1 LTAGLD
7 RQSLSAAAGPL
18 LAALYAFA
26 PSSIREVAMQPLKLQ
41 AATFA
46 SVLLF
51 ILTPASAQQTA
62 QHVMANAGDVTWKDG
77 PPSLPKG
84 AQMSLL
90 YGDPAKDGVFVMR
103 LKFPGNYK
111 IPPHTHTTDE
121 VVTVV
126 SGAFNIG
133 MGATF
138 DPGNT
143 KAITTGGVI
152 AMAPGTQHYVQ
163 IDQET
168 VVQLSTRG
176 PWGIAYVN
184 PADDPRKSQ

>member
-1 LTAGLD
+1 
-7 RQSLSAAAGPL
+7 
-18 LAALYAFA
+18 
-26 PSSIREVAMQPLKLQ
+26 MQPLKIQ
-41 AATFA
+41 AATLA
-46 SVLLF
+46 SAVLF
-51 ILTPASAQQTA
+51 ILAPASAQQA
-62 QHVMANAGDVTWKDG
+62 HQHVMVNSGDVTWKDG

-84 AQMSLL
+84 AQMALL
-90 YGDPAKDGVFVMR
+90 YGDPTKDGVFVMR
-103 LKFPGNYK
+103 LKFPTNYK

-126 SGAFNIG
+126 SGTFNIG
-133 MGATF
+133 MGPTF
-138 DPGNT
+138 DPGKT
-143 KAITTGGVI
+143 QAITTGGVI

-163 IDQET
+163 TDQDT

>member
-1 LTAGLD
+1 
-7 RQSLSAAAGPL
+7 
-18 LAALYAFA
+18 
-26 PSSIREVAMQPLKLQ
+26 MQTLKLQ
-41 AATFA
+41 TATFA

-51 ILTPASAQQTA
+51 LLTPASAQQTP

-84 AQMSLL
+84 SQMALL

-138 DPGNT
+138 DPGKT
-143 KAITTGGVI
+143 KPITTGGVI

-163 IDQET
+163 IGEET